1 MRINIEELRKDLINK
16 YGTSMFNGFPMAVMN
31 VSDIERASDEELIRI
46 AEKEHINLSK
56 YTID

>member
-31 VSDIERASDEELIRI
+31 VSDIERASDEELILM